1 METKSRWQIHPES
14 VWHVL
19 QVYLFIIIVTDFTK
33 DPY

>member
-1 METKSRWQIHPES
+1 METKSRWQTYPES
-14 VWHVL
+14 VWRVL